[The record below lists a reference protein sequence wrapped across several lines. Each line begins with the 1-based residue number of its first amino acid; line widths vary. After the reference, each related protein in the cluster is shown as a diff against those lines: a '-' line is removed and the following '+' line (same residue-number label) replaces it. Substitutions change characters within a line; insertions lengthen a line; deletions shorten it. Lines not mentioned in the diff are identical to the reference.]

1 MLQFATI
8 KRIQFL
14 SFPLDF
20 RSKRTEI
27 GLSQQSGTF
36 WQDGA
41 KVLDQ
46 VGYNDSKEQVI
57 GCRGKSG
64 PPARYKAGSNKKGDL
79 ALGKSNI
86 LYCKGNKQ
94 IYTRSLL
101 TIARTTIITIGMF
114 AIIHNKLFFD
124 G

>member
-20 RSKRTEI
+20 RSKRSEI
-27 GLSQQSGTF
+27 GLSQQSGTS

-46 VGYNDSKEQVI
+46 VGYNV
-57 GCRGKSG
+57 
-64 PPARYKAGSNKKGDL
+64 
-79 ALGKSNI
+79 
-86 LYCKGNKQ
+86 
-94 IYTRSLL
+94 
-101 TIARTTIITIGMF
+101 IAR
-114 AIIHNKLFFD
+114 NR
-124 G
+124 